1 MILKNNK
8 RIDGCSDTVPIGTLN
23 PFLGSTAPY
32 GYLLCQGQKVSK
44 ITYKELYE
52 ICGDTFGQS
61 TDTEF
66 YLPDL
71 RGQTIAGYKE
81 GDTTFGTLGGLIGSL
96 THLHNT
102 GNHTLTTEEI
112 PEHNHNVHLGLQ
124 SIRLNGQPSWNT
136 VVTAA
141 DAGSGITGG
150 NIGTQKWSNATNNSQ
165 LYVNGKSGVTGAN
178 QPHNHGDTSSTSSVQ
193 PTMTLNWIV
202 KAFQLMPNQSYVE
215 NSLESDSTINSLS
228 AAKGKALNE
237 KINSLSEVSV
247 SGSYSDLKNKPT
259 SIVYQ
264 NTLTSAISSLNIN
277 NLNLVGDGYIY
288 DIVITVPDG
297 NTKMDL
303 RTYVNGIKEG
313 VYQTVVGMNVQTEAS
328 SNSTAVTATSPC
340 ARLNNSSGI
349 YYGFSQ
355 NGGPSLIQGTLV
367 MVGQYVM
374 CNYTGTAI
382 NGNMVYYIQASC
394 TCMKAVNNLT
404 SLLIEGSMI
413 PGTQITITKRA
424 W

>member
-32 GYLLCQGQKVSK
+32 GYLLCQGQLVSK
-44 ITYKELYE
+44 TTYKELYQ
-52 ICGDTFGQS
+52 ICGDMFGQS

-81 GDTTFGTLGGLIGSL
+81 GDSTFGTLGGLIGSL
-96 THLHNT
+96 THLHST
-102 GNHTLTTEEI
+102 GNHTLTVAEMPKHGHWILALNINSSGYNYSSDMDYDSPGSKCVIDYSTTC
-112 PEHNHNVHLGLQ
+112 NTDTLGWGN
-124 SIRLNGQPSWNT
+124 S
-136 VVTAA
+136 V
-141 DAGSGITGG
+141 GIQTTGG
-150 NIGTQKWSNATNNSQ
+150 NQGHT
-165 LYVNGKSGVTGAN
+165 
-178 QPHNHGDTSSTSSVQ
+178 HGDTSSNSSLQ

-215 NSLESDSTINSLS
+215 NNLESNSTINSLS
-228 AAKGKALNE
+228 AAKGKELNE
-237 KINSLSEVSV
+237 KINGLSEVSV

-277 NLNLVGDGYIY
+277 NLDLTGDGYIY
-288 DIVITVPDG
+288 DIIITVPNG

-303 RTYVNGIKEG
+303 KTYVNGIKEG
-313 VYQTVVGMNVQTEAS
+313 VYQTVIGMNVQTEAS
-328 SNSTAVTATSPC
+328 SDSTAVTATPPC

-355 NGGPSLIQGTLV
+355 NGGPSLIQGTFV

-382 NGNMVYYIQASC
+382 NGNKVYYIQGSC
-394 TCMKAVNNLT
+394 TCMKAVDNLT

>member
-1 MILKNNK
+1 MIIKNNK

-44 ITYKELYE
+44 TTYKELYE

-96 THLHNT
+96 KHLHNT

-165 LYVNGKSGVTGAN
+165 LYVNGKSGITGAS
-178 QPHNHGDTSSTSSVQ
+178 QPHNHGDTSSNSSLQ
-193 PTMTLNWIV
+193 PTIVLNWIV

-228 AAKGKALNE
+228 AAKGKE
-237 KINSLSEVSV
+237 
-247 SGSYSDLKNKPT
+247 
-259 SIVYQ
+259 
-264 NTLTSAISSLNIN
+264 
-277 NLNLVGDGYIY
+277 
-288 DIVITVPDG
+288 
-297 NTKMDL
+297 
-303 RTYVNGIKEG
+303 
-313 VYQTVVGMNVQTEAS
+313 
-328 SNSTAVTATSPC
+328 
-340 ARLNNSSGI
+340 LNNKFNK
-349 YYGFSQ
+349 YL
-355 NGGPSLIQGTLV
+355 P
-367 MVGQYVM
+367 
-374 CNYTGTAI
+374 I
-382 NGNMVYYIQASC
+382 NGNAISATKASNDANNNNIANTYATKNELANKTNGEFVNFSLGSGFTPYSSFATPGYKIINGIMYLQGLIGVSSDANNEETICTFNTSDAPSVRRYISVASSSAE
-394 TCMKAVNNLT
+394 TSHGNKAVVLT
-404 SLLIEGSMI
+404 IRPDGTIKNHNSYITGWISLDGISIIL
-413 PGTQITITKRA
+413 
-424 W
+424 